1 MDPVVIEPGAEGL
14 GEMLGGLVRG
24 NLERAPQRLELLRA
38 PVSRVNVRAADMNAS
53 VGILMGAGRFHVHPS
68 VLPNP
73 DLDIRADAQT
83 LLALAA
89 VPLRLGMPDV
99 ATVEGRAIVAKLAR
113 GDLRVRGMVGRLP
126 LLTRL
131 NRLLS
136 AL

>member
-1 MDPVVIEPGAEGL
+1 VDPVIIEPGAEGL
-14 GEMLGGLVRG
+14 GEMLAGLVRG
-24 NLERAPQRLELLRA
+24 NLERAPHRLELLRTL
-38 PVSRVNVRAADMNAS
+38 VSRVNLRAADMDAS
-53 VGILMGAGRFHVHPS
+53 VGILMGAGRFHVHRS

-73 DLDIRADAQT
+73 DLDITADAET
-83 LLALAA
+83 LLALTA

-99 ATVEGRAIVAKLAR
+99 ATGEGRAIVAKLAR
-113 GDLRVRGMVGRLP
+113 GDLRVRGLVARLP

>member
-1 MDPVVIEPGAEGL
+1 VDPVIIEPGAEGL

-24 NLERAPQRLELLRA
+24 NLERAPQRIQLLRA
-38 PVSRVNVRAADMNAS
+38 PISRVNVRAADMDAS
-53 VGILMGAGRFHVHPS
+53 AGILMGAGRFHVHGS
-68 VLPNP
+68 VLANP
-73 DLDIRADAQT
+73 DLDITADAQT
-83 LLALAA
+83 LLALTA

-99 ATVEGRAIVAKLAR
+99 ATVEGRAIVAKLSR
-113 GDLRVRGMVGRLP
+113 GDLRVRGMVARLP